1 MRGRRMWEIGGFIS
15 GAVLIVIG
23 AVALFLGVGGYN
35 TVSDELSRE
44 MIVGGSDMTPAAIQK
59 EAQEAGL
66 PASVELPSCDVVDE
80 SIDTG
85 SEARCFAQ
93 YMRVHALEATGG
105 LTYAEMGRYQSA
117 SDPSN
122 AAGTNDEEKAAKD
135 DNGNPI
141 SNPQRNIWI
150 NETALATALNVSYMA
165 EKIALFG
172 IVVGIALLLTG
183 IGLVILALAVF
194 GRERPVAQPVP
205 A

>member
-1 MRGRRMWEIGGFIS
+1 
-15 GAVLIVIG
+15 L
-23 AVALFLGVGGYN
+23 
-35 TVSDELSRE
+35 
-44 MIVGGSDMTPAAIQK
+44 
-59 EAQEAGL
+59 
-66 PASVELPSCDVVDE
+66 
-80 SIDTG
+80 
-85 SEARCFAQ
+85 
-93 YMRVHALEATGG
+93 
-105 LTYAEMGRYQSA
+105 A
-117 SDPSN
+117 SDPAN

-172 IVVGIALLLTG
+172 IVVGVALVLTG

-194 GRERPVAQPVP
+194 GRDRPVAQPVP